1 MAESRV
7 KFSRLEKSIFELDDW
22 LIKFIIQYEDKIPS
36 EQLEFMI
43 KACQIGYT
51 TEKSKFEAVFKA
63 LILNIEEEVELYH
76 LTPVQ
81 LSKYVS
87 VSTQEEN
94 YFNSEEIVNPVISAL
109 LDTVIRAPRGTVSG
123 AQLDNNT
130 VIDTVSPSGA
140 PVLPMNTMIPVDI
153 SDSAL
158 TVSNDNINCEPVP
171 MSEPVILSQV
181 EAIASL
187 SMTAPVT
194 SFTLDYS
201 KREDT
206 ADKGEEKVN

>member
-7 KFSRLEKSIFELDDW
+7 NFSRLEKSIFELDDW
-22 LIKFIIQYEDKIPS
+22 LIKFIIQYEDKIPR

-51 TEKSKFEAVFKA
+51 TEKFKFEAVFKT

-109 LDTVIRAPRGTVSG
+109 LDSDEGTTGHSEW
-123 AQLDNNT
+123 
-130 VIDTVSPSGA
+130 DTVG
-140 PVLPMNTMIPVDI
+140 
-153 SDSAL
+153 
-158 TVSNDNINCEPVP
+158 
-171 MSEPVILSQV
+171 
-181 EAIASL
+181 
-187 SMTAPVT
+187 
-194 SFTLDYS
+194 
-201 KREDT
+201 
-206 ADKGEEKVN
+206 

>member
-1 MAESRV
+1 
-7 KFSRLEKSIFELDDW
+7 
-22 LIKFIIQYEDKIPS
+22 
-36 EQLEFMI
+36 MI

-123 AQLDNNT
+123 AQLVDNT
-130 VIDTVSPSGA
+130 GIDTVSPSGA

-158 TVSNDNINCEPVP
+158 TVSNDNINCEPVL
-171 MSEPVILSQV
+171 MFEPVILSQV

-194 SFTLDYS
+194 SSNLDYS
-201 KREDT
+201 KSEDTMDYSKKEDT
-206 ADKGEEKVN
+206 ADKGEEESELENNENN